1 LANELNISG
10 VSPIL
15 LQHIKKWR
23 LYRETDRDAIYTIE
37 LAVVYHFRSI
47 IFTFKDVSAVT
58 IRDLE
63 TLKDCLMCFS
73 VLNRRR
79 KASTLWKNGRS
90 RRSAFIAGNMRW
102 WKGEDRVFEK
112 LRKRQQELEETP
124 YPDELYGFEA
134 EIYEFFMLIAGSLDY
149 VLANKRLP
157 RHQRHS
163 LERSFF
169 ELYPDIPRI

>member
-1 LANELNISG
+1 MSIEHREASNGGIKIANELNISG

-63 TLKDCLMCFS
+63 TLKDMS
-73 VLNRRR
+73 DVLLRIKPQTQGIYLVEEWEEQTFRFYCR
-79 KASTLWKNGRS
+79 KYEMTEERGS
-90 RRSAFIAGNMRW
+90 R
-102 WKGEDRVFEK
+102 V
-112 LRKRQQELEETP
+112 
-124 YPDELYGFEA
+124 
-134 EIYEFFMLIAGSLDY
+134 
-149 VLANKRLP
+149 
-157 RHQRHS
+157 
-163 LERSFF
+163 
-169 ELYPDIPRI
+169 

>member
-1 LANELNISG
+1 MANELNISG

-63 TLKDCLMCFS
+63 TLKDMS
-73 VLNRRR
+73 DVLLRIKPQTQGIYLVEEWEEQTFRFYCR
-79 KASTLWKNGRS
+79 QYEVVEGRGS
-90 RRSAFIAGNMRW
+90 R
-102 WKGEDRVFEK
+102 V
-112 LRKRQQELEETP
+112 
-124 YPDELYGFEA
+124 
-134 EIYEFFMLIAGSLDY
+134 
-149 VLANKRLP
+149 
-157 RHQRHS
+157 
-163 LERSFF
+163 
-169 ELYPDIPRI
+169 